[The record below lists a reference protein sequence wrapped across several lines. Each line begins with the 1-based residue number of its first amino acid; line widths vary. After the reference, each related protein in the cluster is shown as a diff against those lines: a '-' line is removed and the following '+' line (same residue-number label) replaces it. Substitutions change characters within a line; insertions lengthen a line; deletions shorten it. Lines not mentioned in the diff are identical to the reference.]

1 MCAYLPFCDCLRECV
16 RVPVR
21 AHVRLLAHFYQH
33 THTYAHT
40 HTHRVNLGISGFLM
54 IRKEASGEPFK
65 AAIALPGNT
74 TSNKAR
80 IDVHAYTHTHMYIDA
95 YLHTGKATRGVYP
108 TPLDSEISVDTMAS
122 AAYAA
127 TTLEGGLPEDAV
139 LEEVMHAPCH

>member
-1 MCAYLPFCDCLRECV
+1 M
-16 RVPVR
+16 PVR

-80 IDVHAYTHTHMYIDA
+80 IDAHAYTHID
-95 YLHTGKATRGVYP
+95 
-108 TPLDSEISVDTMAS
+108 I
-122 AAYAA
+122 
-127 TTLEGGLPEDAV
+127 
-139 LEEVMHAPCH
+139 